1 MLRFQSMGML
11 ALEAA
16 GLLIVIALTL
26 LAHRLLKSLPPDSRI
41 KRYLQPPL
49 TEDQLGWYA
58 LLLIILCAVGLT
70 FYYA

>member
-1 MLRFQSMGML
+1 MLRYQSIGML

-16 GLLIVIALTL
+16 GLLIIIALTL
-26 LAHRLLKSLPPDSRI
+26 LANRLLKSLPPDSKI
-41 KRYLQPPL
+41 KRYFQPPL

-58 LLLIILCAVGLT
+58 FLLIILFAVGLT